1 MGYIARRS
9 DFLFDKISRIFTR
22 DFFFRF
28 AVLMFGVFLISSGIY
43 LFINSQ
49 MGSDPLTVLIDG
61 VATTFGISFGQATIG
76 INIGIVLLLLLLTG
90 KKFGP
95 GSILNAV
102 FVGVYLDGLF
112 LLFGNIT
119 PDFVLYRYLMLI
131 TAVISLGSGIA
142 IYVSANMGEGPIEAL
157 MMVLK
162 EKTNFSLKS
171 VRMSMDFIFG
181 ALGFLMGATLGIGT
195 VVGVVA
201 IGPVTQT
208 AFNFVEKFRGL

>member
-1 MGYIARRS
+1 LIN
-9 DFLFDKISRIFTR
+9 KISRVFTR
-22 DFFFRF
+22 DFLFRF
-28 AVLMFGVFLISSGIY
+28 GVLMLGVFLISSGIY

-49 MGSDPLTVLIDG
+49 MGSDPITVLIDG
-61 VATTFGISFGQATIG
+61 VATTFGLSFGQATIG
-76 INIGIVLLLLLLTG
+76 INIGIVLMLLLLTG

-102 FVGVYLDGLF
+102 FVGVFLDSLF
-112 LLFGNIT
+112 FVFGSIT
-119 PDFVLYRYLMLI
+119 PDFVVYRYVMLMI
-131 TAVISLGSGIA
+131 AVISLGSGIA

-162 EKTNFSLKS
+162 DKTDFSLKS
-171 VRMSMDFIFG
+171 VKISMDFCFG

-201 IGPVTQT
+201 VGPVTQT
-208 AFNFVEKFRGL
+208 AFNFVEKIKGY

>member
-1 MGYIARRS
+1 MI
-9 DFLFDKISRIFTR
+9 DKISRVFTR
-22 DFFFRF
+22 DFLFRF
-28 AVLMFGVFLISSGIY
+28 GVLMLGVFLISSGIY

-49 MGSDPLTVLIDG
+49 MGSDPITVLIDG
-61 VATTFGISFGQATIG
+61 VATTFGLSFGQATIG
-76 INIGIVLLLLLLTG
+76 INIGIVLMLLLLTG

-102 FVGVYLDGLF
+102 FVGVFLDSLF
-112 LLFGNIT
+112 FVFGSIT
-119 PDFVLYRYLMLI
+119 PDFVVYRYVMLMI
-131 TAVISLGSGIA
+131 AVISLGSGIA

-162 EKTNFSLKS
+162 DKTDFSLKS
-171 VRMSMDFIFG
+171 VKISMDFCFG

-201 IGPVTQT
+201 VGPVTQT
-208 AFNFVEKFRGL
+208 AFNFVEKIKGY

>member
-1 MGYIARRS
+1 MKRS
-9 DFLFDKISRIFTR
+9 DFLIDKISRVFTR

-28 AVLMFGVFLISSGIY
+28 GVLMLGVFLISSGIY

-49 MGSDPLTVLIDG
+49 MGSDPITVLIDG
-61 VATTFGISFGQATIG
+61 VATTFGLSFGQATFA
-76 INIGIVLLLLLLTG
+76 INIGIVLMLLLLTG

-119 PDFVLYRYLMLI
+119 PDFVIYRYLILVA
-131 TAVISLGSGIA
+131 AVVSLGSGIA

-171 VRMSMDFIFG
+171 VKMSMDFCFG
-181 ALGFLMGATLGIGT
+181 TLGFFMGATLGIGT

-208 AFNFVEKFRGL
+208 AFNFVEKIKEI